1 MSRPGSRQTAN
12 AGTAETRRAGR
23 PRALTHGTVIAAAL
37 SISDSEGLPA
47 LTVRRLAE
55 ALDVTGMTL
64 YTYFKN
70 KQDLEQAVADALL
83 ERIPA
88 PVPDAPDPAT
98 ELAGFFSALY
108 QLCIQHPSLVSIFN
122 AGPVLGPAA
131 YRRTDAVLS
140 LLRTSGLS
148 RAAAVQAHRAITSW
162 TLGFIL
168 LASARQVARSDNRYH
183 RRPVQDPQP
192 YPALDDL
199 GPLLAKHPTQA
210 EFDDGLKRIIAAF
223 VPAPS

>member
-1 MSRPGSRQTAN
+1 M
-12 AGTAETRRAGR
+12 GR
-23 PRALTHGTVIAAAL
+23 PRALTHETVIAAAL

-64 YTYFKN
+64 YTYFKS

-83 ERIPA
+83 ERIPP
-88 PVPDAPDPAT
+88 PVPDAPDPSS
-98 ELAGFFSALY
+98 ELAGFFSELY
-108 QLCIQHPSLVSIFN
+108 QLCIQHPSLISIFN

-140 LLRTSGLS
+140 LLRASGLS

-168 LASARQVARSDNRYH
+168 LASARQVDRNGDRRH
-183 RRPVQDPQP
+183 RRSVHDPQT

-199 GPLLAKHPTQA
+199 GPLLAKPPTQA

-223 VPAPS
+223 VPALS

>member
-1 MSRPGSRQTAN
+1 M
-12 AGTAETRRAGR
+12 GR
-23 PRALTHGTVIAAAL
+23 PRALTHETVIAAAL

-55 ALDVTGMTL
+55 ALDVTGMAL

-70 KQDLEQAVADALL
+70 KHDLEQAVADALL
-83 ERIPA
+83 ERIPPPA
-88 PVPDAPDPAT
+88 PDAPDRAT
-98 ELAGFFSALY
+98 ELARFFSKLY
-108 QLCIQHPSLVSIFN
+108 RLCIQHPSLISIFN

-140 LLRTSGLS
+140 LLRASGLS

-168 LASARQVARSDNRYH
+168 LGSARQVDRNGNRQA
-183 RRPVQDPQP
+183 QDPQT

-199 GPLLAKHPTQA
+199 GPLLAKHPTRA
-210 EFDDGLKRIIAAF
+210 EFEDGLERIIAAF